1 MTDLSVFDPIPL
13 DVRPATPARP
23 RLLVTATALASV
35 AVVMMFAGLL
45 GAYVSLRA
53 DVIATGETWLPAGVV
68 IPLTQP
74 NMMMITLVFSAV
86 IMVWALSSIRNND
99 RPNTYI
105 ALGLCLIFGIA
116 YISQTAFLLNLME
129 FPLSVDFA
137 GGDEIDT
144 WLRPPLFYSIIG
156 AHIVMM
162 LVAMI
167 YVVVMGFRTLGGQY
181 NAKDVEGLY
190 SAAMFWFV
198 TVGVYLVIWYTIYIT
213 K

>member
-1 MTDLSVFDPIPL
+1 MSDISAFDPIPL
-13 DVRPATPARP
+13 DIAPATPARP
-23 RLLVTATALASV
+23 RLLVTATALASA

-45 GAYVSLRA
+45 GAYVSFRA
-53 DVIATGETWLPAGVV
+53 DVITAGETWLPSGVV

-74 NMMMITLVFSAV
+74 NMMMITMVFSAV
-86 IMVWALSSIRNND
+86 IMVWALYSIKNDD

-129 FPLSVDFA
+129 MPLAVDFA
-137 GGDEIDT
+137 AGDEIDT
-144 WLRPPLFYSIIG
+144 LLRPPLFYAIIG
-156 AHIVMM
+156 SHVVMV
-162 LVAMI
+162 LAAMI
-167 YVVVMGFRTLGGQY
+167 YLVVMGFRTLGGQY
-181 NAKDVEGLY
+181 SAKDVEGLY
-190 SAAMFWFV
+190 AAGFFWFV

>member
-1 MTDLSVFDPIPL
+1 MSDVSTFDPIPL
-13 DVRPATPARP
+13 DVLPATPARP

-45 GAYVSLRA
+45 GAYISQRA
-53 DVIATGETWLPAGVV
+53 DVIATGETWLPGGVV

-74 NMMMITLVFSAV
+74 NMMMITMVFSVA
-86 IMVWALSSIRNND
+86 IMTWALSSIRNDD

-105 ALGLCLIFGIA
+105 ALGLCIVFGVA
-116 YISQTAFLLNLME
+116 YISQTAFLLNLMDL
-129 FPLSVDFA
+129 PLSVDFA
-137 GGDEIDT
+137 AGDTIDE
-144 WLRPPLFYSIIG
+144 WQRAPLFYSIIG
-156 AHIVMM
+156 GHVVMAIA
-162 LVAMI
+162 AMI

-181 NAKDVEGLY
+181 NAKNVEGLY
-190 SAAMFWFV
+190 AAALFWYV

>member
-1 MTDLSVFDPIPL
+1 MSDISTFEAIPL
-13 DVRPATPARP
+13 DVEVPTPARP
-23 RLLVTATALASV
+23 RLLVTATALVSV
-35 AVVMMFAGLL
+35 GVVMAFAGML
-45 GAYVSLRA
+45 GAYISFRA
-53 DVIATGETWLPAGVV
+53 DVIATGEIWLPSGVV

-74 NMMMITLVFSAV
+74 NMMAATLCFSAAV
-86 IMVWALSSIRNND
+86 MVWALASIRNDD

-129 FPLSVDFA
+129 MPLAIDIAA
-137 GGDEIDT
+137 GATADEL
-144 WLRPPLFYSIIG
+144 LRPPLFYAIIG
-156 AHIVMM
+156 GHIIMV
-162 LVAMI
+162 LAAMVYI
-167 YVVVMGFRTLGGQY
+167 VVMGFRTLGGQY

-190 SAAMFWFV
+190 AAGFFWFV